1 MSDDVIDWLRVL
13 IILVSLILA
22 CFTFFKK
29 FDIKWPAGTAVSL
42 LVIAL
47 LACSIDRLEFI
58 KTVGLEAQL
67 SKMEKATKEA
77 YATIEEVEK
86 SRQEMRSLGETL
98 ALQHAQTIM
107 TANRLLGENF
117 IFERAKS
124 IQILFDTLKKIDASP
139 ETTKK
144 VNDIAEPYIRFD
156 LKNDIF
162 RRVDEALTQSES
174 EKAKALLRDRKFN
187 REQFFEDFING
198 YEIGKTFQDV
208 SSYLNEFD
216 VEVTDD
222 VQQSFKRLD
231 TFLRDGVL
239 LDSRGNK
246 ILTLPNPQG

>member
-1 MSDDVIDWLRVL
+1 MLYVIDGLRVL
-13 IILVSLILA
+13 SIVGLLIVAGLTI
-22 CFTFFKK
+22 FRKV
-29 FDIKWPAGTAVSL
+29 DIKQSAMAATIL
-42 LVIAL
+42 LLAL
-47 LACSIDRLEFI
+47 LGCSIDRLELI
-58 KTVGLEAQL
+58 KIFGLEAKL
-67 SKMEKATKEA
+67 AKLDKATEKA

-98 ALQHAQTIM
+98 ALQQAHAIM
-107 TANRLLGENF
+107 TANRLLNENF
-117 IFERAKS
+117 IFERAKR
-124 IQILFDTLKKIDASP
+124 IQILYDTLQKIDASP

-156 LKNDIF
+156 LKNDVF
-162 RRVDEALTQSES
+162 RRVDKALRQSES
-174 EKAKALLRDRKFN
+174 KKVKALLRDRKFN
-187 REQFFEDFING
+187 REQFFEDFINR

-208 SSYLNEFD
+208 SSYLNELD